1 MHPNVYQKNY
11 IGAGIITEPERE
23 ALELHGLSNLLEA
36 TATPFEARQY
46 EVEQDEESS
55 SE

>member
-11 IGAGIITEPERE
+11 TEAGIITEPERE

-36 TATPFEARQY
+36 TPFEARHY